1 MSFLK
6 SFFKSKK
13 NEKGLAETI
22 HGWRWG
28 EPKPLDQRQLLE
40 LVEGSPDLR
49 AAIEVLVN
57 ASIVNGW
64 IIIGEEDDRKKVEEW
79 IAERENDFIIFLRN
93 LVMSSVIFGE
103 AYIEVHANSVFK
115 ILDTYSVEVIRD
127 EYGRINGYVQKIHGK
142 EILFKPDEIVHVLLH
157 PLGTRAYGS
166 PIISS
171 LRRVL
176 EGQMHAELLVRDA
189 FMRKGVLSKV
199 FIMKTGTEADFERLV
214 KIAEQSKPGSSF
226 ILKGDITIQDLG
238 HPFRDLQ
245 ILDIL
250 NEYRQKIVTVT
261 GVPEIMLGI
270 TKAATLETSRNQ
282 INAFTMKVKSIQQI
296 MSAAVT
302 EALKRRLNV
311 SVKFRLLEWTNP
323 EQETRLHIM
332 RVQSGLETINEARR
346 ALGLSE
352 IDHPLA
358 NIPLPFIYQMDKNG
372 ILNYSNITDTIVQL
386 IEESRHLIP
395 EKSLEKKID

>member
-1 MSFLK
+1 MRFLK
-6 SFFKSKK
+6 SFFKSKRD
-13 NEKGLAETI
+13 EKGLAETI

-40 LVEGSPDLR
+40 LVEGNPDLR

-103 AYIEVHANSVFK
+103 AYIEVYANSVFK

-238 HPFRDLQ
+238 HPFRELQ
-245 ILDIL
+245 VLDIL

-302 EALKRRLNV
+302 EALKRRLNANI
-311 SVKFRLLEWTNP
+311 KFRLLEWTNP
-323 EQETRLHIM
+323 EQETRLHVM

-358 NIPLPFIYQMDKNG
+358 NIPLPFIYPIDKNT
-372 ILNYSNITDTIVQL
+372 IFNSNITDTIIQL
-386 IEESRHLIP
+386 IEESRQSMP
-395 EKSLEKKID
+395 EKSLEKG